1 MLTDKQK
8 AAREKG
14 IGASECA
21 AVLGISPYCT
31 PYELWLIKTG
41 QAQHEDILTE
51 SRVRLRHAH
60 EETVAR
66 EYAVQKNVKLKRVH
80 QTLYHKKFPWML
92 CHLDRVVIGEKRI
105 VEIKTSMSWMKSQ
118 WGEVGTDNVPMSYI
132 AQVQHQ
138 YACAPT
144 YTDADMAVLIDTDD
158 FRIYP
163 IERDNEIIKTIEE
176 RVDHFWRY
184 HVLEGNM
191 PEPTT
196 RGDIKLMFPSNNG
209 NYIDAKQDSL
219 ELLDEILERKSVIK
233 ANESKHDQL
242 EVQLLKI
249 IGTSDGIKDGKD
261 ILVTYLADKNGKRT
275 LRIKKRS

>member
-1 MLTDKQK
+1 MLTPEQIQ
-8 AAREKG
+8 ARENG

-41 QAQHEDILTE
+41 QTQPETILTE

-60 EETVAR
+60 EQTVAQ
-66 EYAVQKNVKLKRVH
+66 EYAIQKGVKLKRVN
-80 QTLYHKKFPWML
+80 QTLYHKRFPHML
-92 CHLDRVVIGEKRI
+92 CHLDRVVIGERRI

-138 YACAPT
+138 YACSD
-144 YTDADMAVLIDTDD
+144 YNDADMAVLIDTDD

-163 IERDNEIIKTIEE
+163 IARDNEIIKVIEE
-176 RVDHFWRY
+176 KVDHFWRY
-184 HVLEGNM
+184 HVLEGNS

-209 NYIDAKQDSL
+209 TFINATQDSI
-219 ELLDEILERKSVIK
+219 ELIDEILERKHIIK
-233 ANESKHDQL
+233 TNESKQDEL
-242 EVQLLKI
+242 EVKLLKI
-249 IGTSDGIKDGKD
+249 IGTNDGIIHEKEN
-261 ILVTYLADKNGKRT
+261 LVTYLADKNGKRT
-275 LRIKKRS
+275 LRIKKRC